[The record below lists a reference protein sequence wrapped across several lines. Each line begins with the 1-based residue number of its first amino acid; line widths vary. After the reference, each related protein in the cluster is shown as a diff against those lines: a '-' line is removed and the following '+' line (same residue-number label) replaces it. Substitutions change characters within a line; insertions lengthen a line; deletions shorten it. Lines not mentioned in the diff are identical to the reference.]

1 MSSLAASTKPVYT
14 SSHEEGEVTRVDLDN
29 VSTSSNAPD
38 MVDPDMENG
47 LESVSCKLAKTFYE
61 RYGASLHGITKRGA
75 LSQFYIDT
83 YETWCPT
90 DLNGQPRHFKQVLY
104 ALVNDGKVVRVVG
117 GGRFLRWTA
126 FRSRRAPRD
135 SGSRDGGSRPR
146 RNSRD
151 RRSGDS
157 GEWQDRRNG
166 GARSHRGPRQ
176 QRHGGQRSHY
186 GKPAQVEVSDDL
198 VSAIVAKLAEQ
209 NTTD

>member
-1 MSSLAASTKPVYT
+1 MSSLAATTKTVHT
-14 SSHEEGEVTRVDLDN
+14 SPREEGEVTRVDLDN

-38 MVDPDMENG
+38 MVAADMDNG
-47 LESVSCKLAKTFYE
+47 LESVACKLAKTFYE

-83 YETWCPT
+83 YDSWCPAELT
-90 DLNGQPRHFKQVLY
+90 GQPRHFKQVLY

-117 GGRFLRWTA
+117 SGRFLRWTA

-135 SGSRDGGSRPR
+135 SGSRPR
-146 RNSRD
+146 KDSRD
-151 RRSGDS
+151 HRSRDS
-157 GEWQDRRNG
+157 GEWQERRRGGDRT
-166 GARSHRGPRQ
+166 HRGPRQ
-176 QRHGGQRSHY
+176 QRQRSHY
-186 GKPAQVEVSDDL
+186 GKPAQVEVSEDL